1 MESRTLLTQ
10 QISSIHGHQ
19 TLHPIPLDPT
29 TQQLKPSYSS
39 QTILQV
45 LPTALQHG
53 DLVNNRALENQ
64 QMNKLP
70 TAEQIQCS
78 EVPPPRTFTLSYE
91 EFYQWRQ
98 VLGQFKQ
105 SIQKEGNS

>member
-1 MESRTLLTQ
+1 MESHTLLTQ
-10 QISSIHGHQ
+10 HVSSTPGHQ
-19 TLHPIPLDPT
+19 MLHPILLDPT
-29 TQQLKPSYSS
+29 TQQPKPSYSS

-53 DLVNNRALENQ
+53 ELVKSHDLENQ
-64 QMNKLP
+64 QLNKLP

-105 SIQKEGNS
+105 NIQKEGNS

>member
-1 MESRTLLTQ
+1 
-10 QISSIHGHQ
+10 
-19 TLHPIPLDPT
+19 
-29 TQQLKPSYSS
+29 
-39 QTILQV
+39 LQV

-53 DLVNNRALENQ
+53 DQPNNHDLENQ
-64 QMNKLP
+64 QMNKLA

-78 EVPPPRTFTLSYE
+78 EVQPPRIFTLSYE

-105 SIQKEGNS
+105 SIKNSS